1 MTRHQTLLSRKLMPK
16 FFAMLVLVC
25 FGPLIAPPTHVIAE
39 KGSPYSA
46 KAPDFRAP
54 GGGAVNLVDHDNG
67 KISVT
72 SDYWRLEF
80 DPHRGGVLD
89 SIVFLQ
95 GSGKNLLVRPFQTYV
110 DGWSDENCPNV
121 DIHSSRQDNIVRLSF
136 SGQLSTSDGKPGP
149 VEFQTTWMLS
159 PFVIRADHKLL
170 FSQGLAVSSVGI
182 GSTAIRPELSDFGL
196 RIASPVDDPDPRKMA
211 RSTFG
216 KAKRSG
222 STLIQQYRTPNTLF
236 FFDKGV
242 EGFDLMTASDL
253 AAWETGLTGRS
264 GVGNFTAKVADD
276 GGSIQIVREPL
287 HLLQPAMVAR
297 GEYSFAYYIGLP
309 RIVKNANRDFRH
321 IAIGSEPWVSDAEIK
336 RWADSGVNI
345 VRLHD
350 DYNEDGKFWH
360 DGDWPPYDEKGMA
373 EVRRIIATCHRYK
386 IRVVPYFSIYE
397 FHPQAAGFHDHEQEW
412 RRTFDEMRTPIHNR
426 VENGE
431 FGEQMCPQS
440 GWLERRKR
448 DVERA
453 YRELGFD
460 GVYYDWV
467 VSLSCNNKN
476 HSAGLHLG
484 SDGVIDLL
492 AWTRRL
498 IGPNGILIVH
508 QYGLMQSITFENFAD
523 LVVNMEEHSH
533 STSLLKVDDIPTV
546 TLLAESLPR
555 SPCPP
560 YEKNNL
566 EERYKNNIA
575 QLVLLGM
582 FPWSV
587 PTEGAGYDA
596 TLELFRKFKPYN
608 LSEYHLDNAF
618 SGVVHTAWD
627 GVRGV
632 VYVKK
637 NQALVVISNTDS
649 EPRKHV
655 VWTIKPDRL
664 DFTSR
669 TSKITVKD
677 VQSGMVQ
684 TIPLTGLADGSL
696 ATQLKGYEYRLFEIR
711 PGP

>member
-1 MTRHQTLLSRKLMPK
+1 MTQQQTLFSRKLKLK
-16 FFAMLVLVC
+16 FSAMLMLVC
-25 FGPLIAPPTHVIAE
+25 FGYLMIPTAHAIAE
-39 KGSPYSA
+39 EGLNDSA
-46 KAPDFRAP
+46 KVLDFRAP
-54 GGGAVNLVDHDNG
+54 GGGAINLADHNDG

-72 SDYWRLEF
+72 SDYWVLEF

-89 SIVFLQ
+89 SIVFLH
-95 GSGKNLLVRPFQTYV
+95 GSGKNLLVTPFQTNV
-110 DGWSDENCPNV
+110 DGWSDENCSHV
-121 DIHSSRQDNIVRLSF
+121 EVHSSKQDNIVRLSF
-136 SGQLSTSDGKPGP
+136 SGQLSSADGKPGP
-149 VEFQTTWMLS
+149 VGFQTTWTLS
-159 PFVIRADHKLL
+159 AFVIRADHKLL
-170 FSQGLAVSSVGI
+170 FNQGRAVSSVGI

-196 RIASPVDDPDPRKMA
+196 RISSLVDDPEPRKMA
-211 RSTFG
+211 GATFG
-216 KAKRSG
+216 KVERAG
-222 STLIQQYRTPNTLF
+222 SRLIQQYRTPNTLF
-236 FFDKGV
+236 FFDRGV

-276 GGSIQIVREPL
+276 GESIQIVREPL
-287 HLLQPAMVAR
+287 HVPQPAMIAR

-309 RIVKNANRDFRH
+309 RIVENANRDFRH

-350 DYNEDGKFWH
+350 DYNADGKFWH

-386 IRVVPYFSIYE
+386 IRVVSYVSMYE
-397 FHPQAAGFHDHEQEW
+397 FHPQSAGFHDHEQEW
-412 RRTFDEMRTPIHNR
+412 KRTVDEIGTPIHNR

-440 GWLERRKR
+440 GWLDRLKR

-453 YRELGFD
+453 YRELGLD

-476 HSAGLHLG
+476 HSAGLHFG
-484 SDGVIDLL
+484 TDGVIDLL

-498 IGPNGILIVH
+498 ISPNGILIVH

-546 TLLAESLPR
+546 SLLAESLPR

-596 TLELFRKFKPYN
+596 TLDLFRAFKPYS
-608 LSEYHLDNAF
+608 LSDYHLDNTF
-618 SGVVHTAWD
+618 SGAVHTAWD
-627 GVRGV
+627 DVRGA
-632 VYVKK
+632 VYVKRD
-637 NQALVVISNTDS
+637 QALVVISNTDRES
-649 EPRKHV
+649 RKHV
-655 VWTIKPDRL
+655 VWTVKPDRL
-664 DFTSR
+664 EFTSL
-669 TSKITVKD
+669 TSRITVKD
-677 VQSGMVQ
+677 VRSGMIR
-684 TIPLTGLADGSL
+684 TIPLTGLTDGSL
-696 ATQLKGYEYRLFEIR
+696 ETELKGYEYRLFEIR
-711 PGP
+711 PSP